1 MNLPRNPRRLRRV
14 APPLPEVVERSR
26 GRVTIELDWVSLV
39 AVGGA
44 LLAVLLVVG
53 LFSSGSD
60 ALLRIATG
68 IVLALALDP
77 VVGMVRRRV
86 GCRRTV
92 AVVIVGLG
100 LMIAFSL
107 LLVVMGPAA
116 VRQAQRFGS
125 ELPDT
130 VEQMYSF
137 PVIGPRLERADAAGR
152 VEQWA
157 QDLPASVDTDTI
169 TNLTSALVSGAATL
183 FTIALVAFTV
193 LLDGEFLVARVRR
206 LVPARHRPQADWIGR
221 TFYKVLAK
229 YFAGSLLVA
238 VLAGVYILALGLILR
253 VPLAPLAAVWM
264 MVTDLIPQVGGFLG
278 GAVFVLLGTTASPLT
293 GLICLVLYVLYMNF
307 ENHILQPAI
316 VGDAVNLSPPT
327 TMLAALVGA
336 AALGVPGAIVGTPIA
351 GTAKGLYMEFRY
363 GRAAR
368 TEPDDD

>member
-1 MNLPRNPRRLRRV
+1 MRCC
-14 APPLPEVVERSR
+14 A
-26 GRVTIELDWVSLV
+26 SL
-39 AVGGA
+39 
-44 LLAVLLVVG
+44 
-53 LFSSGSD
+53 
-60 ALLRIATG
+60 TG

-77 VVGMVRRRV
+77 VVGMARRRV

-100 LMIAFSL
+100 LMIAVPL

-137 PVIGPRLERADAAGR
+137 PVIGPLSVPTLPVCSAVGSGPPRVSRHRHDHEPHERAGQRGGDALH
-152 VEQWA
+152 
-157 QDLPASVDTDTI
+157 DL
-169 TNLTSALVSGAATL
+169 
-183 FTIALVAFTV
+183 LVAFTV
-193 LLDGEFLVARVRR
+193 LLDGEFLVAKCRR

-238 VLAGVYILALGLILR
+238 VLVGVYILALGLILR
-253 VPLAPLAAVWM
+253 VPLPLAAVWM

-278 GAVFVLLGTTASPLT
+278 GAVFVLLGTTVSPLT

-316 VGDAVNLSPPT
+316 IGDAVNL
-327 TMLAALVGA
+327 A
-336 AALGVPGAIVGTPIA
+336 
-351 GTAKGLYMEFRY
+351 TADDH
-363 GRAAR
+363 AR
-368 TEPDDD
+368 GPSARPRSACPA